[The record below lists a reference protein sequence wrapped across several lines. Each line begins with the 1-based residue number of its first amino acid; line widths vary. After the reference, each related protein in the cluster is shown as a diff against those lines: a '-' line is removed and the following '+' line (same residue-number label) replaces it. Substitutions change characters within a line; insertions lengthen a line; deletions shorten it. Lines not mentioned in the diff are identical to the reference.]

1 MRPLVFN
8 ADDFGLSPAVNRSII
23 RCAHGGL
30 MKSVSLLVTH
40 AAAEDALRLAAGLD
54 EPIGL
59 GLHFCLT
66 SGRAVSPPEKI
77 PLLAAPDGRF
87 RHGFLSLARLLS
99 SSLREEAVRQVRT
112 EFDAQSGRFGELL
125 PPALRGEADHI
136 DSHQHIH
143 VFPPI
148 MRLLADAARRGRFVL
163 RVPTEPVL
171 SAGRLLRSP
180 FLFHAKGFA
189 KKWILDHFLAKS
201 RRGEDFGSSPIYFG
215 IIDSGRMNVSA
226 VEAILGTLA
235 RKRAVWENR
244 AMEINLHPWKVA
256 GEENLVP
263 EEASAADRAFA
274 HSRHREEEYELLV
287 KHTPQIQA
295 KLLDLGISASRF
307 NRPG

>member
-8 ADDFGLSPAVNRSII
+8 ADDFGLSSAVNRSIV
-23 RCAHGGL
+23 RCARGGL
-30 MKSVSLLVTH
+30 MKSASLLMTH
-40 AAAEDALRLAAGLD
+40 AAAEDAFRAAAGLD

-66 SGRAVSPPEKI
+66 SGRAVSAPENI

-99 SSLREEAVRQVRT
+99 SHLREEAVRQVRT
-112 EFDAQSGRFGELL
+112 EFDAQYRRFGELL
-125 PPALRGEADHI
+125 PPALKGEADHI

-148 MRLLADAARRGRFVL
+148 MRLLADTARRDRLVL
-163 RVPTEPVL
+163 RVPSEPVL
-171 SAGRLLRSP
+171 SPGRLWRPPL
-180 FLFHAKGFA
+180 FFHAKGFA
-189 KKWILDHFLAKS
+189 KKRILDHFLEKS
-201 RRGEDFGSSPIYFG
+201 NSGEDFETSPVYFG

-226 VEAILGTLA
+226 VDAILTALA
-235 RKRAVWENR
+235 RKGTVRENR
-244 AMEINLHPWKVA
+244 AVEINLHPWKVA

-274 HSRHREEEYELLV
+274 RSPRREEEYDLLI
-287 KHTPQIQA
+287 KYAPQIRA
-295 KLLDLGISASRF
+295 KLPDLGIIASRF

>member
-99 SSLREEAVRQVRT
+99 SSLREEAVRQVKA
-112 EFDAQSGRFGELL
+112 EFDAQIRRFGELL
-125 PPALRGEADHI
+125 PPALRREVDHI

-148 MRLLADAARRGRFVL
+148 MRLLADAARRGRLVL
-163 RVPTEPVL
+163 RVPSEPVL

-189 KKWILDHFLAKS
+189 KKRILDHFLAKS
-201 RRGEDFGSSPIYFG
+201 HGSENFEASPIYFG
-215 IIDSGRMNVSA
+215 IIDSGRMNISA
-226 VEAILGTLA
+226 VDAILGALA
-235 RKRAVWENR
+235 RKRAVWESR

-274 HSRHREEEYELLV
+274 RSPHREEEYDLLI
-287 KHTPQIQA
+287 KRTPQIQT

>member
-30 MKSVSLLVTH
+30 MKSASLLVTH

-66 SGRAVSPPEKI
+66 
-77 PLLAAPDGRF
+77 
-87 RHGFLSLARLLS
+87 
-99 SSLREEAVRQVRT
+99 
-112 EFDAQSGRFGELL
+112 SGRFGELL

-189 KKWILDHFLAKS
+189 KKRILDHFLAKS

-274 HSRHREEEYELLV
+274 HSRHREEEYDLLV

>member
-112 EFDAQSGRFGELL
+112 EFDA
-125 PPALRGEADHI
+125 
-136 DSHQHIH
+136 
-143 VFPPI
+143 
-148 MRLLADAARRGRFVL
+148 ADAARRGRFVL

-189 KKWILDHFLAKS
+189 KKRILDHFLAKS